1 MPRWNPLQP
10 QEGGLPPAEVRFLDV
25 HVEPWSDDWRKVR
38 VHLQITPFLE
48 RPNIEVIIKD
58 PQEEEVASIYIVES
72 IDDRMVFT
80 MHIRSPQI
88 TNGPFTLDASLQ
100 YPDAGMVAHE
110 QVVFQT
116 PTDESI

>member
-10 QEGGLPPAEVRFLDV
+10 PEDGLPPNETRFMEVR
-25 HVEPWSDDWRKVR
+25 VEPWPEDERKVR

-72 IDDRMVFT
+72 IDDRMTFT
-80 MHIRSPQI
+80 MHIRNPEMI
-88 TNGPFTLDASLQ
+88 HGLYTLNATLS
-100 YPDAGMVAHE
+100 YPDAGMVAQE
-110 QVVFQT
+110 SVVFQA
-116 PTDESI
+116 PPDETV

>member
-10 QEGGLPPAEVRFLDV
+10 PEGGLPPAEVRFLDV
-25 HVEPWSDDWRKVR
+25 HIEPWSEDWRKVR

-80 MHIRSPQI
+80 MHIRSPEIIFWLGGGQVDLVEYRQDFQAQLQI
-88 TNGPFTLDASLQ
+88 VINTL
-100 YPDAGMVAHE
+100 PDGA
-110 QVVFQT
+110 
-116 PTDESI
+116 I